1 MSNSRDGAAA
11 FEDNTN
17 RYIDRLNQ
25 QSLEVVSLIP
35 TLPLPLELRTE
46 LAQTWRITR
55 QKLAYF
61 RRELD
66 RSDGELLDELRI
78 LHAAL
83 LPRVMQYQVRLGEMM
98 IADNC
103 TDDSYLKRW
112 NAIWQNFGMEC

>member
-1 MSNSRDGAAA
+1 MSNSRDTAAA

-46 LAQTWRITR
+46 LAQMWRITR
-55 QKLAYF
+55 QKLAFF

-66 RSDGELLDELRI
+66 RSDGELLDDLRI

-83 LPRVMQYQVRLGEMM
+83 LPSVMQYQVRLGHMM

-103 TDDSYLKRW
+103 TDESYLQRW
-112 NAIWQNFGMEC
+112 NAIWQNFGMD

>member
-1 MSNSRDGAAA
+1 MSNSHDGFPA
-11 FEDNTN
+11 FEDNTSC
-17 RYIDRLNQ
+17 YIDRLNQ
-25 QSLEVVSLIP
+25 QSAEVVKLISTLPIP
-35 TLPLPLELRTE
+35 TELRAE

-66 RSDGELLDELRI
+66 RSDGELLEDLRV

-83 LPRVMQYQVRLGEMM
+83 LPRVMQYQVKIGQMM

-103 TDDSYLKRW
+103 SDTAYLHRW
-112 NAIWQNFGMEC
+112 NAIWTDFGTN